1 MNYTKLSE
9 SPSETVR
16 RLVAEGKIEEA
27 KKLQELISKL

>member
-1 MNYTKLSE
+1 MDYKLLIQ

-16 RLVAEGKIEEA
+16 KLAADGKIEEA